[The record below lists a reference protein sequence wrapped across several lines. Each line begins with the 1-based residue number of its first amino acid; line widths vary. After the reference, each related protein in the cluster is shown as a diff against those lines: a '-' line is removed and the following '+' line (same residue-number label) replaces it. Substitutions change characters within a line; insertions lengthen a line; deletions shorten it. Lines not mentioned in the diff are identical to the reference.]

1 MADVQLW
8 LSRHLHTGLVALSVF
23 EHESLHP
30 ARAKALPW
38 RVRVVDQRTA
48 EVAQALA
55 RDRAA
60 TAKAAGKVPQVDLDE
75 LVRSAEERV
84 ASAGEQD

>member
-1 MADVQLW
+1 MTYA
-8 LSRHLHTGLVALSVF
+8 G
-23 EHESLHP
+23 P
-30 ARAKALPW
+30 ARATVLPR

-60 TAKAAGKVPQVDLDE
+60 TAKAAGKVAQVDLDE
-75 LVRSAEERV
+75 LVQSAE
-84 ASAGEQD
+84 ATLAAAGEQD